1 MNSCYLFKKGAR
13 RTAGSLAILISASFL
28 GEGTL
33 RGDSSSRTNARLPHG
48 FAYHHD
54 EIPDGPWSVHIV
66 KVDRANPDLELQT
79 TLPNGNQIGLA
90 TLSEQVKATAPRL
103 GRPVAA
109 INGDYYNKTR
119 PYVGDPKGLQ
129 ILDGEL
135 ISEPCDWTCLWTDA
149 AGHPHMTNVA
159 SHFEVTWPHGT
170 RTPFGLNEDRPRNAA
185 VLYTAAI
192 GPSTRTS
199 GGRDLVLERNGT
211 NDWLPLRIGQSY
223 SARVREVR
231 PGGGAPL
238 TKDTMVLS
246 LGRQLE
252 ARAESVAP
260 GTVLKIS
267 TATMPNLKGARMAIG
282 GGPPIVRDGKDIAR
296 TEMYVRH
303 PRAAIGWNDDYFFL
317 VEVDGRQRRL
327 SVGMTL
333 PELANYMIKLG
344 CKEALNLDGGGS
356 ATFWVYGQLM
366 NSPSEGRERGMANA
380 LMLIQKEKR

>member
-1 MNSCYLFKKGAR
+1 MAGA
-13 RTAGSLAILISASFL
+13 LAILISALVFRESVL
-28 GEGTL
+28 HGEGSNQTQ
-33 RGDSSSRTNARLPHG
+33 ARPPHG

-54 EIPDGPWSVHIV
+54 EIPEGPWSVHIV
-66 KVDRANPDLELQT
+66 KLDRANADLELQT
-79 TLPNGNQIGLA
+79 TLPKGSQIGLA
-90 TLSEQVKATAPRL
+90 TLSDQVKATAPRL

-109 INGDYYNKTR
+109 INGDYYNKNR

-135 ISEPCDWTCLWTDA
+135 ISGPCDWTCLWIDA
-149 AGHPHMTNVA
+149 AGQPHMTNVV
-159 SHFEVTWPHGT
+159 SRFEVTWPDGT
-170 RTPFGLNEDRPRNAA
+170 RTPLGLNEERPRNAA

-192 GPSTRTS
+192 GGSTRTS
-199 GGRDLVLERNGT
+199 GGRELVLERNGT
-211 NDWLPLRIGQSY
+211 NDWLPLRIGQTY

-231 PGGGAPL
+231 PTGDSPVAA
-238 TKDTMVLS
+238 DTMVLS
-246 LGRQLE
+246 LGRPLE
-252 ARAESVAP
+252 ARAQGVAP
-260 GTVLKIS
+260 GAVLKIS
-267 TATMPNLKGARMAIG
+267 TATLPNLKGARMAIG

-296 TEMYVRH
+296 TEIYVRH

-333 PELANYMIKLG
+333 PELADYMIKLG

-366 NSPSEGRERGMANA
+366 NSPSEGRERAMANSIV
-380 LMLIQKEKR
+380 LIQKGSR

>member
-1 MNSCYLFKKGAR
+1 MAGA
-13 RTAGSLAILISASFL
+13 LAILISALVFRESVL
-28 GEGTL
+28 HGEASNQTQ
-33 RGDSSSRTNARLPHG
+33 ARPPHG

-54 EIPDGPWSVHIV
+54 EIPEGPWSVHIV
-66 KVDRANPDLELQT
+66 KLDRANADLELQT
-79 TLPNGNQIGLA
+79 TLPKGSQIGLA
-90 TLSEQVKATAPRL
+90 TLSDQVKATAPRL

-109 INGDYYNKTR
+109 INGDYYNKNR

-135 ISEPCDWTCLWTDA
+135 ISGPCDWTCLWIDA
-149 AGHPHMTNVA
+149 AGQPHMTNVV
-159 SHFEVTWPHGT
+159 SRFEVTWPDGT
-170 RTPFGLNEDRPRNAA
+170 RTPLGLNEERPRNAA

-192 GPSTRTS
+192 GGSTRTS
-199 GGRDLVLERNGT
+199 GGRELVLERNGT
-211 NDWLPLRIGQSY
+211 NDWLPLRIGQTY

-231 PGGGAPL
+231 PTGDSPVAA
-238 TKDTMVLS
+238 DTMVLS
-246 LGRQLE
+246 LGRPLE
-252 ARAESVAP
+252 ARAQGVAP
-260 GTVLKIS
+260 GAVLKIS
-267 TATMPNLKGARMAIG
+267 TATLPNLKGARMAIG

-296 TEMYVRH
+296 TEIYVRH

-333 PELANYMIKLG
+333 PELADYMIKLG

-366 NSPSEGRERGMANA
+366 NSPSEGRERAMANS
-380 LMLIQKEKR
+380 LVLIQKGSR